1 MDKPTTVSD
10 NPRVLFASTHCL
22 LDFASGAAV
31 ATALTLETL
40 AGQGF
45 QCHAYCASHFDAPQ
59 ETPLEQV
66 LAGAGRT
73 SAVRGGPGGR
83 QIMETALG
91 ARGWVPV
98 SIFKTAS
105 SRGWQSAVE
114 PRTFLDV
121 YSAMLDMVRPQLLL
135 TYGGDPAGREMV
147 RLAKA
152 RGCTVVFL
160 LHNLAYG
167 KRETFAG
174 VDHVV
179 VPTEFARRHYQERLG
194 LVSHV
199 LPCIVDPERV
209 ENRKI
214 SNLKSEISNK
224 SEIQE
229 QRNSKPSPH
238 PNPLPEGE
246 GTMCP
251 LPGPLPEGKGTMRP
265 HASPLPQG
273 EGTKNVTF
281 VNPEPAKGLTVF
293 ARIAATLA
301 ARRPDI
307 RLLAVEGRSGG
318 GWQRSLAEPGLQ
330 YVSFPERILPVERH
344 RFGAAE
350 QALGRDCQAVFDEH
364 SRPGTLPSASSRP

>member
-1 MDKPTTVSD
+1 MCNPWEKGIDRGFRGWFAMDKPTTVSD
-10 NPRVLFASTHCL
+10 NPRVFFASTHCL

-73 SAVRGGPGGR
+73 SAVRGGPGGG
-83 QIMETALG
+83 QIVETALG

-105 SRGWQSAVE
+105 SRGWHSAVE

-121 YSAMLDMVRPQLLL
+121 YSALLDMVRPQLLL

-224 SEIQE
+224 SETQE
-229 QRNSKPSPH
+229 QRNSKRSPL

-246 GTMCP
+246 GTMP
-251 LPGPLPEGKGTMRP
+251 PSPGGRGDQVRDVRESRAGQGAHRICANCGDACSA
-265 HASPLPQG
+265 ASGHSAPG
-273 EGTKNVTF
+273 GRRKKRR
-281 VNPEPAKGLTVF
+281 A
-293 ARIAATLA
+293 LA
-301 ARRPDI
+301 AVACRLRP
-307 RLLAVEGRSGG
+307 
-318 GWQRSLAEPGLQ
+318 
-330 YVSFPERILPVERH
+330 F
-344 RFGAAE
+344 RFGSS
-350 QALGRDCQAVFDEH
+350 QSLGYAR
-364 SRPGTLPSASSRP
+364 LK